1 MYLLT
6 VVRMLQSQHRGS
18 RLNDPQRLRLKEQR
32 RQWHLGEKLV
42 AIWARRPPHWVPI
55 GSLLSTPGSAYKLV
69 CYFTSW
75 SQDRQEP
82 GKFTLESA
90 DPFLCSHLIYSFAS
104 ISDNKVV
111 IKDKNDA
118 MLYQTIKSLKTK
130 SVAWEWGAHRP

>member
-1 MYLLT
+1 M
-6 VVRMLQSQHRGS
+6 
-18 RLNDPQRLRLKEQR
+18 
-32 RQWHLGEKLV
+32 GEKLV